1 MLKIFPIVEQRTGD
15 GKGKI
20 GASLLIFTSLWGR
33 FWPMSKKKPPSGPAP
48 SSPSDPSAAAPGLDP
63 ISFSQQMGDIMEKLQ
78 PLFAAYVKKH
88 SADEGIAQNMSPL
101 SMQPMLMDYWQSVWQ
116 KPQKIIDIN
125 LEYAQNMG
133 LLWYESMRKCLGEEY
148 TPVVESEKGDRRFK
162 DPVWHDSFVFDF
174 IRQSYLLTSRYLQSS
189 VRNADALPEKERD
202 KLDFYTRLF
211 VDALAPTN
219 FAMTNPEVLRETLS
233 SNGQNL
239 LRGLENLVEDLE
251 RGDGDL
257 EISKTRYEAFEVG
270 KNLAVTPG
278 SVVYE
283 NDLMQLIQ
291 YEPSTKDVYKTPLL
305 ILPPWINKYY
315 ILDLRADNSFIKWA
329 VAQGHTV
336 FVISW
341 VNPSKSLSKKTF
353 ESYMKEGL
361 IAALDQIELQTGEK
375 QTNVIGYCI
384 GGTLLATSLA
394 YLTAN
399 KQDKRI
405 ASATF
410 LTTLI
415 DFHRAGDLSVFVDD
429 TYLKMID
436 EKMERVGYL
445 EGSDLRQT
453 FSLLRANDL
462 IWSFVVNNYML
473 GKEPFPFDLLY
484 WNDDSTNMPAAMHR
498 FYLRNMYRDNKLCK
512 AGGIKIGDTPIDVR
526 TIKVPS
532 YFISTKEDH
541 IAPWTSTYEGMMLLG
556 GKKRFVLAASG
567 HVAGVINPPVSGKYH
582 YWVNEKIDD
591 REHSHEW
598 FEKAEQHAGSWW
610 TDWAEWVKTYAGKK
624 IAPRDPKKGK
634 LNVIEP
640 APGRYVQMKG
650 N

>member
-1 MLKIFPIVEQRTGD
+1 MTQKKSTSS
-15 GKGKI
+15 K
-20 GASLLIFTSLWGR
+20 AS
-33 FWPMSKKKPPSGPAP
+33 P
-48 SSPSDPSAAAPGLDP
+48 SSSAQSSADDNQTPFDPLA
-63 ISFSQQMGDIMEKLQ
+63 FSKQMGEILERLQ
-78 PLFAAYVKKH
+78 PLFVNYAQKH
-88 SADEGIAQNMSPL
+88 GGGDDLAEQGFSIAGMQNV
-101 SMQPMLMDYWQSVWQ
+101 LMDYWQNALQ
-116 KPQKIIDIN
+116 NPQKLLDIN
-125 LEYAQNMG
+125 LEYAQNMF
-133 LLWYESMRKCLGEEY
+133 LLWQESTRKFLGEDSEQIVQ
-148 TPVVESEKGDRRFK
+148 TEKGDRRFK
-162 DPVWHDSFVFDF
+162 DPIWQDSFVFDF
-174 IRQSYLLTSRYLQSS
+174 IRQSYLLTSQWLQKS
-189 VRNADALPEKERD
+189 VRDADTLPERERK

-239 LRGLENLVEDLE
+239 LRGLENLAEDLQ
-251 RGDGDL
+251 RGEGDL

-270 KNLAVTPG
+270 KNLATTAG
-278 SVVYE
+278 SVVFE

-291 YEPSTKDVYKTPLL
+291 YTPSTKTVFKTPLL
-305 ILPPWINKYY
+305 VLPPWINKYY
-315 ILDLRADNSFIKWA
+315 ILDMRPENSFIKWA
-329 VAQGHTV
+329 VDQGHSV

-341 VNPSKSLSKKTF
+341 VNPSKKLSQKSF

-361 IAALDQIELQTGEK
+361 IEALEQIENQTGEK
-375 QTNVIGYCI
+375 QANVVGYCI

-394 YLTAN
+394 YLSAN
-399 KQDKRI
+399 KQDKRV

-415 DFHRAGDLSVFVDD
+415 DFHQAGDLSIFVDD
-429 TYLKMID
+429 EYLKIID
-436 EKMERVGYL
+436 EKMDKAGYL
-445 EGSDLRQT
+445 EGSNLRQT

-484 WNDDSTNMPAAMHR
+484 WNDDSTNMPAEMHR

-512 AGGIKIGDTPIDVR
+512 AGGIKIGKTSIDVSK
-526 TIKVPS
+526 IKVPS

-567 HVAGVINPPVSGKYH
+567 HVAGVINPPASNKYH

-591 REHSHEW
+591 REHAEEW
-598 FEKAEQHAGSWW
+598 FKQASQHDGSWW
-610 TDWAEWVKTYAGKK
+610 SDWAEWVKGTSGKQ
-624 IAPRDPKKGK
+624 IPARDPK
-634 LNVIEP
+634 
-640 APGRYVQMKG
+640 
-650 N
+650 

>member
-1 MLKIFPIVEQRTGD
+1 MTQKKSTSS
-15 GKGKI
+15 K
-20 GASLLIFTSLWGR
+20 AS
-33 FWPMSKKKPPSGPAP
+33 P
-48 SSPSDPSAAAPGLDP
+48 SSSAQSSADDNQTPFDPLA
-63 ISFSQQMGDIMEKLQ
+63 FSKQMGEILERLQ
-78 PLFAAYVKKH
+78 PLFVNYAQKH
-88 SADEGIAQNMSPL
+88 GGGDDLAEQGFSIAGMQNV
-101 SMQPMLMDYWQSVWQ
+101 LMDYWQNALQ
-116 KPQKIIDIN
+116 NPQKLLDIN
-125 LEYAQNMG
+125 LEYAQNMF
-133 LLWYESMRKCLGEEY
+133 LLWQESTRKFLGEDSEQIVQ
-148 TPVVESEKGDRRFK
+148 TEKGDRRFK
-162 DPVWHDSFVFDF
+162 DPIWQDSFVFDF
-174 IRQSYLLTSRYLQSS
+174 IRQSYLLTSQWLQKS
-189 VRNADALPEKERD
+189 VRDADTLPERERK

-239 LRGLENLVEDLE
+239 LRGLENLAEDLQ
-251 RGDGDL
+251 RGEGDL

-270 KNLAVTPG
+270 KNLATTAG
-278 SVVYE
+278 SVVFE

-291 YEPSTKDVYKTPLL
+291 YTPSTKTVFKTPLL
-305 ILPPWINKYY
+305 VLPPWINKYY
-315 ILDLRADNSFIKWA
+315 ILDMRPENSFIKWA
-329 VAQGHTV
+329 VDQGHSV

-341 VNPSKSLSKKTF
+341 VNPSKKLSQKSF

-361 IAALDQIELQTGEK
+361 IEALEQIENQTGEK
-375 QTNVIGYCI
+375 QANVVGYCI

-394 YLTAN
+394 YLSAN
-399 KQDKRI
+399 KQDKRV

-415 DFHRAGDLSVFVDD
+415 DFHQAGDLSIFVDD
-429 TYLKMID
+429 EYLKIID
-436 EKMERVGYL
+436 EKMDKAGYL
-445 EGSDLRQT
+445 EGSNLRQT

-484 WNDDSTNMPAAMHR
+484 WNDDSTNMPAEMHR

-512 AGGIKIGDTPIDVR
+512 AGGIKIGKTSIDVSK
-526 TIKVPS
+526 IKVPS

-567 HVAGVINPPVSGKYH
+567 HVAGVINPPASNKYH

-591 REHSHEW
+591 REHAEEW
-598 FEKAEQHAGSWW
+598 FKQASQHDGSWW
-610 TDWAEWVKTYAGKK
+610 SDWAEWVKGTSGKQ
-624 IAPRDPKKGK
+624 IPARDPKKGK
-634 LNVIEP
+634 LKVIEP
-640 APGRYVQMKG
+640 APGRYVKMKG
-650 N
+650 D